1 MKRKSNSLKKE
12 ENNNDGRNDD
22 SSPGSDDSTSGRP
35 NEQGSARREILS
47 SRTSPSSPTPRPPS
61 PGHRSMRLV
70 DPDLEK
76 PSNIARQGTDGT
88 ECTMSTAGST
98 HLTLVHSNSLA
109 SQSQIPRTPRRSTNR
124 TSKRRPSR
132 QLYSRQIQVLTSV
145 SGISLLLFLFFFLNM
160 FAFAALISTLSSLTM
175 LSYTSYTYLM
185 YLITSD
191 DVNFFELLPESVQQ
205 YLSETTVH
213 SALTDSSSFLENR
226 FFLLYFIPGLSE
238 EQVMGM
244 VNRLPARHR
253 DLLLGPG
260 GMARML
266 LPENAWRMIDPNG
279 PQRNATTLNVQNINS
294 VDSLEEE
301 GVGTLGLPIIRES
314 ADEDNFDVEESEQEE
329 VTIQDAV
336 QGLAHTAASLL
347 FGRGNEDQEEE
358 HTITYNSSEDDLYE
372 ERVADEVS
380 NIAVDPSNLND
391 LNWIDDQRR
400 NTNANHS
407 IGSEDDDSDIGIDI
421 TPDAFTGHMSEGRL
435 TRLARVLRLPISSP
449 IEESSAMV
457 TISSTPP
464 TTVTT
469 RRPVTLSRPTQGT
482 DSTTPNNEELVVEQN
497 LEEQILSEAV
507 STMIS
512 NYSSAA
518 AQSLTGLAHFAVEA
532 AAPTIIRTGLTISSL
547 SGAGLL
553 GYISSRSGTTSPG
566 DIIFGGRQR
575 SAPQGGERY
584 VITGLFSTF
593 FVGIASVGTAYFMRN
608 RARAYLTSERIKAAE
623 EKSEEEREKDKHI

>member
-1 MKRKSNSLKKE
+1 
-12 ENNNDGRNDD
+12 
-22 SSPGSDDSTSGRP
+22 
-35 NEQGSARREILS
+35 
-47 SRTSPSSPTPRPPS
+47 
-61 PGHRSMRLV
+61 
-70 DPDLEK
+70 
-76 PSNIARQGTDGT
+76 
-88 ECTMSTAGST
+88 
-98 HLTLVHSNSLA
+98 
-109 SQSQIPRTPRRSTNR
+109 
-124 TSKRRPSR
+124 
-132 QLYSRQIQVLTSV
+132 V
-145 SGISLLLFLFFFLNM
+145 SGISLLLFLFFFLNI
-160 FAFAALISTLSSLTM
+160 FAFAALISTVSSLTM

-253 DLLLGPG
+253 DVLLGPG

-279 PQRNATTLNVQNINS
+279 PQRNAPNLNVQNVNS

-301 GVGTLGLPIIRES
+301 DVGTLGLPVIRES
-314 ADEDNFDVEESEQEE
+314 ADEADFDVEESEQEE

-358 HTITYNSSEDDLYE
+358 HAIAYNSSEDDLYE

-380 NIAVDPSNLND
+380 NIAVEASNLND

-400 NTNANHS
+400 NTNANSS
-407 IGSEDDDSDIGIDI
+407 IGSEDEDSDIGIDI
-421 TPDAFTGHMSEGRL
+421 TPDAFTGDMSEGRL

-449 IEESSAMV
+449 TEESSALV
-457 TISSTPP
+457 RTRNASVIISSTPP

-469 RRPVTLSRPTQGT
+469 RLPVTPSRPTQGT
-482 DSTTPNNEELVVEQN
+482 DSTTPNNEELALEQN

-507 STMIS
+507 STMMT

-553 GYISSRSGTTSPG
+553 GYFSSRAGTTSPG

-593 FVGIASVGTAYFMRN
+593 FVGIASVGTAHLMRN